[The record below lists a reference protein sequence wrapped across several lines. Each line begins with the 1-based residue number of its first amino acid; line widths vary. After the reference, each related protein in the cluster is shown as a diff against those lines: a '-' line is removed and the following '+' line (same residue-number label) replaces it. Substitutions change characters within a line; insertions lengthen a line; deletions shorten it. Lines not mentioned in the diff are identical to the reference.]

1 MSDGTDGPRDAK
13 KAAPALH
20 RSARRSLGRARRALS
35 RSAWYRSLGLG
46 ARHAKLRWNRRLDP
60 AAWSDADPYEL
71 RDVDPERIVYKQW
84 NQTYGNVSIV
94 YDDAY
99 FERIANI
106 NRVAGGDWDLQKNAF
121 AENLTYRIIHE
132 HFGQGVAWRETQA
145 FGIFLALIR
154 SGQPVW
160 HRCRSEDDLL
170 ARCARLERLRDDL
183 RGGYRAGPRH
193 AFDEITVNVGRDG
206 DLLYNSDGAHR
217 LSIAKVLGLPLVKAR
232 VLVRHAAWQAI
243 REELL
248 RVGAAGALSPRAK
261 EHLGHPDLV
270 DLVKIVERTP

>member
-1 MSDGTDGPRDAK
+1 MSGGTDGRRDAK
-13 KAAPALH
+13 KVALASL
-20 RSARRSLGRARRALS
+20 RSARKSLGRARRSLS
-35 RSAWYRSLGLG
+35 RSTWYRSFDLD
-46 ARHAKLRWNRRLDP
+46 ARRARLRWNRRLDP

-71 RDVDPERIVYKQW
+71 RDVDPERIVFKQW
-84 NQTYGNVSIV
+84 NQAYGNSVIV

-106 NRVAGGDWDLQKNAF
+106 NRVAGGDWDLQRNAF

-145 FGIFLALIR
+145 FGIFLALVR

-160 HRCRSEDDLL
+160 HRCRSEGDLL
-170 ARCARLERLRDDL
+170 ARCAKLERLRDDL
-183 RGGYRAGPRH
+183 RGGYRAGPRY
-193 AFDEITVNVGRDG
+193 ALDEITVNIGRDG

-217 LSIAKVLGLPLVKAR
+217 LSIAKVLGLPFVKAR

-248 RVGAAGALSPRAK
+248 RVGGAGALSPRATR
-261 EHLGHPDLV
+261 HLGHPDLV
-270 DLVKIVERTP
+270 DLCANLERTP